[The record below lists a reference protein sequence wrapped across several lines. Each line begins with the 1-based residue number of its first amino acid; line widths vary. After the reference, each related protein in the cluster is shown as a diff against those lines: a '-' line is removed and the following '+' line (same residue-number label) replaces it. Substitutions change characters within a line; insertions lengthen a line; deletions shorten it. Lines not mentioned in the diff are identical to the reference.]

1 MTEINSASSGYLD
14 ELFEIEKLCFT
25 PAWSKAQLSDEI
37 TRDDAFTAVSKE
49 NGVITGFCV
58 MRMAGDQAE
67 LFQIA
72 VCPDFR
78 RNGTA
83 EKLLSRGI
91 CWAREKNAES
101 IFLEVRE
108 SNSPAIGL
116 YQKLGFEK
124 LGVRKNYYTQPV
136 ENAVIMVRKV
146 M

>member
-1 MTEINSASSGYLD
+1 MTEINAASSGCLD
-14 ELFEIEKLCFT
+14 ELFGIEKMCFT

-49 NGVITGFCV
+49 DGVITGFCII
-58 MRMAGDQAE
+58 RMAGDQGE

-72 VCPDFR
+72 VHPEFR
-78 RNGTA
+78 RSGTA
-83 EKLLSRGI
+83 EKLLNRGI

-108 SNSPAIGL
+108 SNVPAIGL

-124 LGVRKNYYTQPV
+124 LGVRKGYYTQPV

>member
-1 MTEINSASSGYLD
+1 MTEITSASGECLD

-72 VCPDFR
+72 VRPDFR

-83 EKLLSRGI
+83 EKLLNRGI
-91 CWAREKNAES
+91 EWTKEKNAES
-101 IFLEVRE
+101 VFLEVRE